1 MTAGNNGASTP
12 EDDDPFGYLYEDGQ
26 ASGAQAPRQGGY
38 GYPGPAAQPGV
49 PRTSYNQVRTVGE
62 RQYGQQVPPQQ
73 PYGQPQAPYGQP
85 QAQAQY
91 GQPQAPYGRPN
102 AQYAAPETY
111 PGGAPASQVPPPGGH
126 GRTGGPGK
134 GGPNNKGL
142 LIGAIAVVAVVV
154 IGIGAAL
161 ITGDD
166 NDGKKKDEA
175 TTSAGANGTDD
186 SPKPNDSAS
195 SSEEPVELPKQD
207 AATLQLGGTAKVE
220 KAIKGAEGADGVYV
234 TGFNQ
239 VGSSVTWKA
248 PMKTEGEYRL
258 TVRYA
263 IPAKDAD
270 ATLTVNGKANS
281 QPIGLKNFVH
291 SSDPNWEKN
300 WQTTWAP
307 VTLHEGDNEIKISCE
322 AGNQCDV
329 ILDWLEVTPATG

>member
-85 QAQAQY
+85 QA
-91 GQPQAPYGRPN
+91 PYGRPN

-134 GGPNNKGL
+134 GGPNNRGL

-154 IGIGAAL
+154 IGISAAL

-175 TTSAGANGTDD
+175 TTSAGANGRTDD

-322 AGNQCDV
+322 SGNQCDV